1 MKYINAELLRE
12 EIEKIYKSE
21 IQPWLSGVSPKS
33 VIYEYVLPLIDS
45 LQQEQPEVDLET
57 FDKSVTKMWGRCAA
71 EPNDTI
77 ACLHIDSFIDV
88 ARHFFNLGCTCTAEK
103 YDEIEHNRQREE
115 ESVPKDL
122 EEAATITLDEAE
134 SVADEY
140 TGFLEKGLIE
150 NQPRPIGGKWFIEY
164 ARKRFITGAEWQAEH
179 APLPEDTVLF
189 NKGVE
194 EGKRLMMED
203 AVEGEFLYT
212 PYPTIALDD
221 CKDYNFKDN
230 QKVRI
235 IIVKEN

>member
-1 MKYINAELLRE
+1 MTAQEVIATIRAEIERQKEKAEKRPHATPLEGFECIGKIKVCNELLSFLSTLE
-12 EIEKIYKSE
+12 SEK
-21 IQPWLSGVSPKS
+21 PV
-33 VIYEYVLPLIDS
+33 
-45 LQQEQPEVDLET
+45 
-57 FDKSVTKMWGRCAA
+57 
-71 EPNDTI
+71 PN
-77 ACLHIDSFIDV
+77 
-88 ARHFFNLGCTCTAEK
+88 G
-103 YDEIEHNRQREE
+103 
-115 ESVPKDL
+115 L

-203 AVEGEFLYT
+203 AVEGEV
-212 PYPTIALDD
+212 LDLGINYLD
-221 CKDYNFKDN
+221 LSLFDAEKIGIKEGD
-230 QKVRI
+230 KVRI
-235 IIVKEN
+235 IIVKEQLNHFNP